1 MIPLFVLF
9 EHGDGQNQ
17 DAHREDS
24 GQREAQQLAIAEM
37 VGEGDGGHGVFL
49 SKQIIHRYL

>member
-1 MIPLFVLF
+1 MLF

-24 GQREAQQLAIAEM
+24 GQREAHQLAEAEI
-37 VGEGDGGHGVFL
+37 VGEGDGGHGDFL